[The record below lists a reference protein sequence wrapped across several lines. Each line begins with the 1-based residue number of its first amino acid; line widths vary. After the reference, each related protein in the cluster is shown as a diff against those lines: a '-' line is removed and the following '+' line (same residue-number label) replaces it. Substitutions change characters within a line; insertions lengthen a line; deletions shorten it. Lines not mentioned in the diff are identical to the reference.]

1 MIITNQIIQK
11 YSDIAYVMWDSKAVT
26 QKNHRLWDNKLEAN
40 ILRNIADKLETDIK
54 NDRI

>member
-54 NDRI
+54 NDCI